1 MMIILLQKKTFWR
14 FSSITHIPNKNH
26 YLQNI
31 GKMSM
36 MMKKHLLNYQ
46 MMKIMTIKS
55 KTKKLL
61 QAKKRKN
68 NLCVHCQRYQIQ
80 EVVNSLVRGIYTFEA
95 APTFPSNLAQP
106 LNISG
111 LAILTSEF
119 EISFWMIIVGKK
131 CQDAANIL

>member
-1 MMIILLQKKTFWR
+1 MTIYKYVVGMMKFYSKKKKNQTETRPYHTKNDILPDEKSHKQQNKPIINPHDDDYFIVEKTFWR

-46 MMKIMTIKS
+46 MMKIMTIKL

-61 QAKKRKN
+61 QAKKRTKQS
-68 NLCVHCQRYQIQ
+68 LCSLPTIS
-80 EVVNSLVRGIYTFEA
+80 NSRG
-95 APTFPSNLAQP
+95 S
-106 LNISG
+106 
-111 LAILTSEF
+111 
-119 EISFWMIIVGKK
+119 
-131 CQDAANIL
+131 